1 MFLIVD
7 SILRLMN
14 KEVLAGL
21 VAGVLLTGLIFS
33 PILIGQSHLVQA
45 ATAGKTKKVLL
56 IANEKVVQVA
66 PDDPLHPGGIKYNA
80 MVFNGT
86 VPGPVIS
93 ITAAQMPLMVYGN
106 TLLMVCTVVL

>member
-14 KEVLAGL
+14 KEVLAGI
-21 VAGVLLTGLIFS
+21 VAGVLVTGLIFS
-33 PILIGQSHLVQA
+33 PIFVGQSHVQA
-45 ATAGKTKKVLL
+45 QAPTAGKTKKVLL

-66 PDDPLHPGGIKYNA
+66 PDDPLHPGGITYNA

-93 ITAAQMPLMVYGN
+93 LTQGDNVQL
-106 TLLMVCTVVL
+106 TLR